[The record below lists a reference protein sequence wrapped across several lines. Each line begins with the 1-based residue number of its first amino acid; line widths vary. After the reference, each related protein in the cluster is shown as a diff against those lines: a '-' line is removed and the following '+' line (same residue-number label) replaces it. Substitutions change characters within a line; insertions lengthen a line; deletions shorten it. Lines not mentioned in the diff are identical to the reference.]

1 MILTSNYTYEIY
13 HEEIIMG
20 VNIVLTRRAAYNSEN
35 DYLDF
40 KDLVKQ
46 TTVFLH
52 NVDIKNGAIEES

>member
-20 VNIVLTRRAAYNSEN
+20 VNIVLTGRAAYNSEN

-40 KDLVKQ
+40 KDLVK
-46 TTVFLH
+46 
-52 NVDIKNGAIEES
+52 